1 MNYPPPSQGTPAYRP
16 VPIPQP
22 PTVAAAP
29 IPESAAKQAGQ
40 APQYY
45 PPAQQAFPY
54 AQPGTVNP
62 VPRSSRVQQPSPAPE
77 RHRRAERT
85 AQRGKG
91 RRRKKKSS
99 WSLTGWE
106 GLIVFLLLCA
116 VALGALQLGQ
126 AGARLRQLRAERQL
140 ALEQYEQTVRDH
152 QVRYR
157 DLIEKYAAEYDLNPA
172 FVSAIIK
179 QESSF
184 DPRAVSRKGAMGL
197 MQFMPDTFSWVA
209 PNCGIS
215 KSDVDAVYEP
225 ENAIKM
231 GCYLLRYII
240 RQLGSDDPVL
250 VACAYHAGWGTVPS
264 WLKDYSTDGQ
274 TLQVS
279 QIPKSDTRTYAGRVL
294 NSYAIYLQHYY

>member
-29 IPESAAKQAGQ
+29 LPESAAKQAGQ
-40 APQYY
+40 APRYY
-45 PPAQQAFPY
+45 PPAQAFPY
-54 AQPGTVNP
+54 AQPGPVNP
-62 VPRSSRVQQPSPAPE
+62 VPRSSRVQQPSQAPE

-85 AQRGKG
+85 AQRVKG